1 MHRSFGAF
9 VRVAVILASIQVNG
23 PIAAQS
29 PRVVSAA
36 DYDRAARF
44 LGGNLGGLVVGGN
57 VQARW
62 LADGRFW
69 YTSTT
74 LSGAEQ
80 VVIDPVRRTRAKA
93 TAADTGA
100 RSTEGAGGIATRGG
114 GGGPRTGGAAG
125 VLSPDGK
132 RAAFIREWNLWMRD
146 VATKQERQLTTD
158 GVKNFGYAT
167 DNAGWVKSNRAML
180 KWSPDSRKI
189 ATQQQDERQ
198 VADMYLLETR
208 VGQPILHTWKYSF
221 SGDSILPMIHRVI
234 IDVDAG
240 RVIRLQMPPDFHRA
254 TYSDN
259 ISMNDYNWSPDG
271 SRLALASVTRDHRTA
286 TLKLADVATGAVRT
300 VMSETTN
307 THFESRTGWRVLW
320 ATNELIWYSQRDDW
334 GQLYLYDLNTGA
346 LEQDYFGRRSGDA
359 DCPH

>member
-1 MHRSFGAF
+1 MARRRPLLVHQHHALRLRAGGDRSRASHPHQSHR
-9 VRVAVILASIQVNG
+9 
-23 PIAAQS
+23 
-29 PRVVSAA
+29 
-36 DYDRAARF
+36 
-44 LGGNLGGLVVGGN
+44 GG
-57 VQARW
+57 
-62 LADGRFW
+62 
-69 YTSTT
+69 Y
-74 LSGAEQ
+74 
-80 VVIDPVRRTRAKA
+80 RR
-93 TAADTGA
+93 A
-100 RSTEGAGGIATRGG
+100 RSTEGAGGIAARG

-132 RAAFIREWNLWMRD
+132 RAAFIKEWNLWVRD

-167 DNAGWVKSNRAML
+167 DNAGWVKSARAML

-271 SRLALASVTRDHRTA
+271 SQSGSGFRDPRPPDGDAQAGRRRNRSRPDCVVGERQYPLRVANGLA
-286 TLKLADVATGAVRT
+286 
-300 VMSETTN
+300 
-307 THFESRTGWRVLW
+307 
-320 ATNELIWYSQRDDW
+320 
-334 GQLYLYDLNTGA
+334 GA
-346 LEQDYFGRRSGDA
+346 LGHE
-359 DCPH
+359 